1 MLDMTTA
8 GIRIQQEN
16 LERELLSPCAALSA
30 ESRGR
35 ARKEDKCPIRTDFQR
50 DRDRIV
56 HCKAFR
62 RLKHKTQVFID
73 PEEDHYRTRLTH
85 TLEVAQ
91 IARTVARALRLNED
105 LTEAIALG
113 HDLGHTPFG
122 HAGERA
128 LDEVYREHDPS
139 AFFRHYAQS
148 LRVVD
153 FLERDGEG
161 LNLTWEVRD
170 GILHHSKGSNDMDLG
185 NGAGSSTLEG
195 RIVRIA
201 DRIAY
206 INHDIDDSIRSGV
219 LRQEDLPAD
228 CLAVLGSRHSRR
240 IATMVEDLVE
250 NSRGK
255 PDLGMSSRIVEAMD
269 ALKDFLFSHVY
280 SLDSRRV
287 SELEKAEHLVKE
299 LFRHYMAHPELLPEW
314 RRAELADVPGRAR
327 AVCDFI
333 AGMTDRYAE
342 QRYIEYFVP
351 ERWASFQSDCG

>member
-1 MLDMTTA
+1 MPDMIT
-8 GIRIQQEN
+8 GSIRIQQED
-16 LERELLSPCAALSA
+16 LERRLLSPHAALSA

-35 ARKEDKCPIRTDFQR
+35 GRSEEKCPIRTDFQR

-56 HCKAFR
+56 HSKAFR

-105 LTEAIALG
+105 LTEAVALG

-128 LDEVYREHDPS
+128 LDEVYREYDPCALFS
-139 AFFRHYAQS
+139 HSEQS

-153 FLERDGEG
+153 FLERDGDG
-161 LNLTWEVRD
+161 LNLTWEVRN
-170 GILHHSKGSNDMDLG
+170 GIRHHSKGSEDIDLG
-185 NGAGSSTLEG
+185 HGASSTLEG

-219 LRQEDLPAD
+219 LRQEDLPPD
-228 CLAVLGSRHSRR
+228 CLAVLGPRHSRR
-240 IATMVEDLVE
+240 IATMVEDLIE

-255 PDLGMSSRIVEAMD
+255 AELGMSARIIEAMD
-269 ALKDFLFSHVY
+269 SLKDFLFRHVY

-287 SELEKAEHLVKE
+287 TELEKAEHLVKE
-299 LFRHYMAHPELLPEW
+299 LFRYYMAHPESLPEW
-314 RRAELADVPGRAR
+314 RRAELTDVSGRAR
-327 AVCDFI
+327 AVCDFV

-342 QRYIEYFVP
+342 QRYVEYFMP
-351 ERWASFQSDCG
+351 ERWTSF